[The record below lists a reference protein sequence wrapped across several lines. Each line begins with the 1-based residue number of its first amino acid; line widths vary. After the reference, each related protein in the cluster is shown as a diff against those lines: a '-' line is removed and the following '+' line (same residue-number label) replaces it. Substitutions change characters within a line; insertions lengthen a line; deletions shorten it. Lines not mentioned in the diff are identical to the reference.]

1 MATSAFLPAP
11 VFALTAMPPL
21 PKRPAPPVRRPSPG
35 QGQALSKLAH
45 AIEYLID
52 SRIPLGGNSTA
63 EHEAVRLLMRLSREV
78 FEECPARLPLT
89 TRVTGWLSHRLG
101 TSEA

>member
-1 MATSAFLPAP
+1 MATSAFFPAP
-11 VFALTAMPPL
+11 VFSLTAMPPL
-21 PKRPAPPVRRPSPG
+21 PKRPTPVVRRPSPD

-52 SRIPLGGNSTA
+52 SRIPVGGNNSA
-63 EHEAVRLLMRLSREV
+63 EYDAVRLLMRLSREV
-78 FEECPARLPLT
+78 FEECPARAPLT
-89 TRVTGWLSHRLG
+89 ARVSGWFSQRLG